1 MSDQKKYVETNA
13 GILVL
18 KSAKSHLR
26 RANVP
31 DTSDDVA
38 SIEDFVRAVSDITVP
53 TAVGDAG
60 NVQVLSPEM
69 SAARKN
75 FDAILNGFLADHAN
89 AQTADD
95 EMVGEDAAS
104 QEKPASAK
112 ILVRGIDGTWS
123 ANFNFG
129 GGRTSDSPSGGA
141 AEAAMEEDTSAPKR
155 KRLGM
160 SDADLSRACTI
171 MDMPAARVTPQ
182 FLVDKPLDVRM
193 YTPLLIDLYAS
204 VRKMTEGVALL
215 AKEIF
220 VFEGDFLEL
229 SSAAVAALPTT
240 KLFASC
246 DVESGSRLLH
256 RLETAHAV
264 ASTLRTKNLRCQRAF
279 WLANHTPGCNWDT
292 WEQLCHREDQDAGAD
307 LCNPSFT
314 PLTTWEEQVK
324 AAIVAARQ
332 EAAALSK
339 DGKTLLGPVLP
350 RLLARHH
357 NGRNTEWRPKG
368 PHSQKGGDK
377 PPGSR
382 AFSAARRN
390 FRGGKP
396 HGASGKENRGKNA
409 TTPPAAKPSPA
420 AAKAAGEP

>member
-1 MSDQKKYVETNA
+1 MSDQMKYIETNA
-13 GILVL
+13 GKLAL
-18 KSAKSHLR
+18 KQARFTMSRSQ
-26 RANVP
+26 VP
-31 DTSDDVA
+31 EDSNERP
-38 SIEDFVRAVSDITVP
+38 SIADFVAAVSDITVP
-53 TAVGDAG
+53 TIVGNAG
-60 NVQVLSPEM
+60 QVLSPEM
-69 SAARKN
+69 AEARKN
-75 FDAILNGFLADHAN
+75 FDAIFNGFINDHVEMDDM
-89 AQTADD
+89 DD
-95 EMVGEDAAS
+95 EEAAPS
-104 QEKPASAK
+104 SKKASAR
-112 ILVRGIDGTWS
+112 IHVSGMDGS
-123 ANFNFG
+123 ARLNFG
-129 GGRTSDSPSGGA
+129 GGRASEPSSGGT
-141 AEAAMEEDTSAPKR
+141 AEDTAEEDAPAPKR

-160 SDADLSRACTI
+160 SDADLSRACTV

-204 VRKMTEGVALL
+204 VRKMTEGLALL
-215 AKEIF
+215 AKEIV

-229 SSAAVAALPTT
+229 SAAAVAALPTT

-246 DVESGSRLLH
+246 DIESGSRLLH
-256 RLETAHAV
+256 RLESAHAL
-264 ASTLRTKNLRCQRAF
+264 ASTLRGKNLRCQRAF

-332 EAAALSK
+332 ETAALSK

-350 RLLARHH
+350 RLQARHH
-357 NGRNTEWRPKG
+357 NGKNTEWRPKG
-368 PHSQKGGDK
+368 PHSYKGGDK

-382 AFSAARRN
+382 AFTSARRN
-390 FRGGKP
+390 HRGGGKP

-409 TTPPAAKPSPA
+409 ATPPAAKPSPA
-420 AAKAAGEP
+420 AAKPAGDP

>member
-1 MSDQKKYVETNA
+1 MSDQMKYIETNA
-13 GILVL
+13 GLVAF
-18 KSAKSHLR
+18 KAAKFTLR
-26 RANVP
+26 RSGIP
-31 DTSDDVA
+31 GDSDEQA
-38 SIEDFVRAVSDITVP
+38 SITDFARAVSDITVP
-53 TAVGDAG
+53 TTVGSTG
-60 NVQVLSPEM
+60 QVLSPEM

-75 FDAILNGFLADHAN
+75 FDAIFNGFINDLAE
-89 AQTADD
+89 TD
-95 EMVGEDAAS
+95 EMVEDDAAPRA
-104 QEKPASAK
+104 KNASAK
-112 ILVRGIDGTWS
+112 ILVSGTGMDGS
-123 ANFNFG
+123 ARFNFG
-129 GGRTSDSPSGGA
+129 SRASETPPGGA
-141 AEAAMEEDTSAPKR
+141 AETTAEEEDPPALKR

-171 MDMPAARVTPQ
+171 IDMPAARVTPQ

-215 AKEIF
+215 AKEIY

-229 SSAAVAALPTT
+229 SAAAVAALPTT

-246 DVESGSRLLH
+246 DIESGSRLLH
-256 RLETAHAV
+256 RLESAHAL
-264 ASTLRTKNLRCQRAF
+264 ASTLRGKNLRCQRAF

-332 EAAALSK
+332 ETAALSK

-350 RLLARHH
+350 RLQARHH
-357 NGRNTEWRPKG
+357 NGKHAEWRPKG
-368 PHSQKGGDK
+368 PHSHKGGDK
-377 PPGSR
+377 PPGAR
-382 AFSAARRN
+382 VFTAARRN

-420 AAKAAGEP
+420 ATKAERDP